1 MRPTLRRTVRFAGL
15 ALGGIAL
22 LALLSAAGAA
32 GYGAWV
38 LEASRPQL
46 TGSVRLTGLAAPVS
60 VVRDAAGV
68 PTIVAA
74 NREDL
79 ARALGFLHGQERF
92 FEMDLLRRAG
102 AGELSALVGPAALNI
117 DLRRRLHRFR
127 ARATANFA
135 AQPPAQRALLQAYAD
150 GVNAGLAALG
160 HAPFEYSLLRVTPE
174 KWTPVDTSLVDYA
187 MYFDLQASDA
197 SEQLVRQSMRGIL
210 GPALAAFLAP
220 PGTPHD
226 APIDG
231 SVLPEPSMPAAPAAS
246 GPPADAVP
254 APPEH
259 GSNNF
264 AVSGKLT
271 ATGAAMVANDMHL
284 GLTVP
289 NIWYRARMQV
299 RAAGATAPSLDLI
312 GVTLPGTPFLVVGSN
327 GHVAWAFTDGYIES
341 GDAVLIDTLP
351 NNPRQYQTPDGP
363 KTIETFPEK
372 VCAAHG
378 TCQTLNVD
386 ETIWGPLVDH
396 AENGKPVAWA
406 WTAHDA
412 NAVLTAGFTGLE
424 GAQNIRDALDA
435 AHQAGMPQQN
445 LLVGDSAGHIAWT
458 IIGQVPRRVGLD
470 DQLPHSW
477 ADGTHGWR
485 GYLSPAEIPE
495 IVDPPGGR
503 LWTAN
508 ARVVGGDALQKLGDG
523 GYAEGLR
530 AGRIRDDLA
539 ARTIFSETDML
550 AIQTDTR
557 AAVLD
562 SWQRLLLAAIAVHAD
577 NPKIAAFKPYV
588 EIWGGRAVPDS
599 AGYRMV
605 RVFRERAVKLIYE
618 GLMRPVAARLN
629 VELEIP
635 SRAAWPVERL
645 LTERPPALVPAG
657 YKNWDAVTGAVLE
670 SMVADADAFGGPG
683 AWTWGALNRVGI
695 QHPLARFVPLLG
707 RLTDM
712 PNVPEA
718 GDTIIPRVAIPG
730 FGASERLVVSP
741 GHETS
746 GIFEM
751 PVGQAANPL
760 APYYGAGQQDWVDG
774 RPAPLLP
781 GGARWTLD
789 LTP

>member
-1 MRPTLRRTVRFAGL
+1 LRPVLRSTLRFGGL
-15 ALGGIAL
+15 ALGGVVL
-22 LALLSAAGAA
+22 LAGLAAAGIA

-46 TGSVRLTGLAAPVS
+46 TGSVRLAGLATPVA
-60 VVRDAAGV
+60 VARDAAGV
-68 PTIVAA
+68 PTIVAE
-74 NREDL
+74 NRNDL

-135 AQPPAQRALLQAYAD
+135 AQPPAQRALLQAYAE
-150 GVNAGLAALG
+150 GVNAGLASLG
-160 HAPFEYSLLRVTPE
+160 HAPFEYALLRVAPLP
-174 KWTPVDTSLVDYA
+174 WTPVDTALVDYA
-187 MYFDLQASDA
+187 MYFDLQD
-197 SEQLVRQSMRGIL
+197 SEAGDQLVRQAMRGIL
-210 GPALAAFLAP
+210 GPAMAAFLAP
-220 PGTPHD
+220 QGTKHD

-231 SVLPEPSMPAAPAAS
+231 SALPEPSMPAAPAAA
-246 GPPADAVP
+246 GPPGNAVP

-284 GLTVP
+284 ALTVP
-289 NIWYRARMQV
+289 NIWYRARM
-299 RAAGATAPSLDLI
+299 RLHPPGAAAPSLDLI
-312 GVTLPGTPFLVVGSN
+312 GVTLPGTPFLIVGSN

-351 NNPRQYQTPDGP
+351 DDPRRYQTPDGP
-363 KTIETFPEK
+363 KSIETFPEQ

-378 TCQTLNVD
+378 DCQTLNVD
-386 ETIWGPLVDH
+386 ETIWGPVV
-396 AENGKPVAWA
+396 ARSESGKPVVWA

-424 GAQNIRDALDA
+424 GARNVRDALDA

-445 LLVGDSAGHIAWT
+445 LLVGDSVGHIAWT

-485 GYLSPAEIPE
+485 GYLTPTEIPE

-508 ARVVGGDALQKLGDG
+508 ARVVGGDMLQKLGDG

-530 AGRIRDDLA
+530 AERIRDDLA
-539 ARTIFSETDML
+539 SRDKFSETDML

-562 SWQRLLLAAIAVHAD
+562 SWQRLLLAAIAAHAED
-577 NPKIAAFKPYV
+577 AKIAAFKTYV
-588 EIWGGRAVPDS
+588 ENWGGRAVPDS

-605 RVFRERAVKLIYE
+605 RVFRARMIKAVYE
-618 GLMRPVAARLN
+618 GLMRPVAVRLN
-629 VELEIP
+629 VQLEIP

-657 YKNWDAVTGAVLE
+657 YKSWDDVTGAVLDG
-670 SMVADADAFGGPG
+670 MVADADEFGGPG
-683 AWTWGALNRVGI
+683 KWTWGALNRVGI
-695 QHPLARFVPLLG
+695 HHPLARFVPLLG
-707 RLTDM
+707 RWTD
-712 PNVPEA
+712 PPDVPVA
-718 GDTIIPRVAIPG
+718 GDTVIPRVAIPG

-741 GHETS
+741 GHEAA

-751 PVGQAANPL
+751 PVGEAANPL
-760 APYYGAGQQDWVDG
+760 APYYGAGQQDWVEG

-781 GGARWTLD
+781 GEARWQLTL
-789 LTP
+789 LP